1 MLRKKMSFIQTLL
14 SLPTPT
20 SPRISP
26 DGQKIVYSTSLPY
39 DHKTGENFRST
50 LWLAETGNRDSA
62 RPLTSGKYH
71 DREPRWCADGTGI
84 VFLSDL
90 GKVGEGCAVYV
101 LVLEEGRWERRG
113 EVRPVTAEGNLRG
126 IDRFEVLPGKGSG
139 GGGGG
144 RGETVVYLSA
154 DEKNEEAR
162 AKERQ
167 KDDARV
173 WGEDWAY
180 NRLRMVDLD
189 SKKSTTLMS
198 GDVHLIDFACSE
210 DGSKVAVGYVRNP
223 DLEARYLYGTSVA
236 VYDRGTKDLTEIC
249 HFATYITDLTWVG
262 GSVYFIGPADETT
275 AASSQ
280 MVFRIDLSA
289 GIERQGYTRQ
299 AYGEVNCA
307 MKLKRLGTALAVGVQ
322 DGMAD
327 EIHILEGR
335 ESRTLFTQ
343 NQTLEAW
350 DAIFYPNG
358 DNEIILVLTTSSPSH
373 PAEIYTTTVSSSIV
387 GGEGGGASLTSLSAH
402 GKDLTTTYPNQT
414 TSMQCKFLTCASA
427 DGSVQLDAALFLPT
441 HQSTRPNHLHH
452 HHHHRRS
459 PFPTLVTLHGGPYYR
474 FTSLFPPLLPHS
486 IFTSLLLS
494 AGYAVLLPNYRGS
507 SGRGRAFAE
516 FGKLGGSGREGY
528 EDVIT
533 LTSHA
538 IREGY
543 VDPARVGVGGWSQG
557 GFLSYLC
564 GVRNWAHGYGVSS
577 STEDE
582 DEGRGSVD
590 GGGNGGGGGG
600 SGSGRGRKEGG
611 DGDRRW
617 RFRVAIPGA
626 GVSDCDTLCLTSD
639 IGCVQGQLA
648 GSGEPPWRL
657 GRGDVR
663 NRATSAIWEVKEGV
677 EKGVTIPPMLILHG
691 EKDERVPLEQ
701 GRGMRRALEGIGV
714 PCEFVVYPREGHFIR
729 ERNHL
734 VDIAERSLR
743 FVEKYIGG
751 AHEKEVSI

>member
-1 MLRKKMSFIQTLL
+1 
-14 SLPTPT
+14 
-20 SPRISP
+20 
-26 DGQKIVYSTSLPY
+26 
-39 DHKTGENFRST
+39 
-50 LWLAETGNRDSA
+50 
-62 RPLTSGKYH
+62 
-71 DREPRWCADGTGI
+71 
-84 VFLSDL
+84 
-90 GKVGEGCAVYV
+90 
-101 LVLEEGRWERRG
+101 
-113 EVRPVTAEGNLRG
+113 
-126 IDRFEVLPGKGSG
+126 
-139 GGGGG
+139 
-144 RGETVVYLSA
+144 
-154 DEKNEEAR
+154 
-162 AKERQ
+162 
-167 KDDARV
+167 
-173 WGEDWAY
+173 
-180 NRLRMVDLD
+180 
-189 SKKSTTLMS
+189 
-198 GDVHLIDFACSE
+198 
-210 DGSKVAVGYVRNP
+210 
-223 DLEARYLYGTSVA
+223 
-236 VYDRGTKDLTEIC
+236 
-249 HFATYITDLTWVG
+249 
-262 GSVYFIGPADETT
+262 
-275 AASSQ
+275 

-289 GIERQGYTRQ
+289 GIKRQGYTRQ

-343 NQTLEAW
+343 TQTLEAW
-350 DAIFYPNG
+350 DATFYPNG
-358 DNEIILVLTTSSPSH
+358 DNEIILALTTSSPSH

-452 HHHHRRS
+452 HHHRRS

-486 IFTSLLLS
+486 IFTSLLLP

-543 VDPARVGVGGWSQG
+543 VDAARVGVGGWSQG

-590 GGGNGGGGGG
+590 GGGSGGGGGG

-626 GVSDCDTLCLTSD
+626 G
-639 IGCVQGQLA
+639 GQLA